1 MKRKNFILFIIFI
14 FILISVL
21 LVSCG
26 PKKKY
31 VPVASVMRQRRV
43 DVPFKKSPFGVASK
57 GLIDSGVS
65 VDSPGA
71 TAAPGATAVPAAP
84 APGATAVPAPGA
96 PAPDAPGVSPAPDA
110 PGVSPAPDAPGV
122 SPAPDAP
129 AAPGAPA
136 PDDVDPADE
145 TPEQRMQK
153 EKQKKIG
160 EIKSGILSVAK
171 HLSTYDGFLNHYEAW
186 SRSNIIPA
194 FSGFRAIDLLYNRL
208 YNLNMPRSLFFKL
221 TYEDSTGSTEYL
233 ASYKGTLL
241 VRKFCLA
248 LEYDDNLLRPFV
260 YVYGKLSYAQRNT
273 DEILTVKNN
282 IVKRLIKYAEAY
294 YINVYRT
301 LRSKANRLN
310 VLSLEEIRL
319 LKSKLSEIEIAKE
332 EVKAKIIQNFV
343 EGCKQY
349 EPYSIDSKHDVWP
362 YLRDTFNEDFDTKC
376 DVVVALADEIKKILD
391 NIW

>member
-31 VPVASVMRQRRV
+31 APVASVITRRKL
-43 DVPFKKSPFGVASK
+43 DVPFKKSPFGVGSK
-57 GLIDSGVS
+57 GLTGSGIS
-65 VDSPGA
+65 VDSPD
-71 TAAPGATAVPAAP
+71 AAP
-84 APGATAVPAPGA
+84 APA
-96 PAPDAPGVSPAPDA
+96 PAPDAAPDAAPALAPAPDA
-110 PGVSPAPDAPGV
+110 APDAAPALA
-122 SPAPDAP
+122 PAPAP
-129 AAPGAPA
+129 VPDDPA
-136 PDDVDPADE
+136 PDDPAPADE
-145 TPEQRMQK
+145 TSEQRMQK

-186 SRSNIIPA
+186 SSRNIIPA
-194 FSGFRAIDLLYNRL
+194 FSGFSAIDPLYNRL

-221 TYEDSTGSTEYL
+221 TYEDSAGSTEYL

-241 VRKFCLA
+241 MRKFYLA
-248 LEYDDNLLRPFV
+248 LEYNDNLLRPFV
-260 YVYGKLSYAQRNT
+260 YVYGKLSYSQGNNS
-273 DEILTVKNN
+273 EIFKLKNN

-301 LRSKANRLN
+301 LRTKANRLN
-310 VLSLEEIRL
+310 VLSLGEIRL

-362 YLRDTFNEDFDTKC
+362 HLRDTFNKDFDTKC
-376 DVVVALADEIKKILD
+376 DVVVALADKIKNILD
-391 NIW
+391 NIQ

>member
-1 MKRKNFILFIIFI
+1 MKIKNFILFIIFI

-31 VPVASVMRQRRV
+31 VPVASVMTRRKL

-57 GLIDSGVS
+57 GLTDSGIS

-71 TAAPGATAVPAAP
+71 TAAPGAP
-84 APGATAVPAPGA
+84 APDA
-96 PAPDAPGVSPAPDA
+96 PAPDAPAPDAPAPDA
-110 PGVSPAPDAPGV
+110 PVPA
-122 SPAPDAP
+122 
-129 AAPGAPA
+129 A
-136 PDDVDPADE
+136 PDDVAPADE

-171 HLSTYDGFLNHYEAW
+171 HLSTYDGFLNHYEVW
-186 SRSNIIPA
+186 SRRNIIPA
-194 FSGFRAIDLLYNRL
+194 FSGFSAIDLLYNRL
-208 YNLNMPRSLFFKL
+208 YNLNIPRSLFFKL
-221 TYEDSTGSTEYL
+221 TYEDSTVSTEYL

-241 VRKFCLA
+241 MRKFYLA
-248 LEYDDNLLRPFV
+248 LEYNDNLLRPFV
-260 YVYGKLSYAQRNT
+260 YVYGKLSYSQGNNS
-273 DEILTVKNN
+273 EIFKLKNN

-301 LRSKANRLN
+301 LRTKANRLN
-310 VLSLEEIRL
+310 VLSLEEIQL
-319 LKSKLSEIEIAKE
+319 LKSKLDELESAKQE
-332 EVKAKIIQNFV
+332 LRTNVIQRFVDGVKK
-343 EGCKQY
+343 Y

-362 YLRDTFNEDFDTKC
+362 HLRDTFNKDFDTKC
-376 DVVVALADEIKKILD
+376 DVVVALADKMKNILD
-391 NIW
+391 NIQ

>member
-43 DVPFKKSPFGVASK
+43 NVPFKKSPFGVASK
-57 GLIDSGVS
+57 GLIDSGIS

-71 TAAPGATAVPAAP
+71 TATAVP
-84 APGATAVPAPGA
+84 
-96 PAPDAPGVSPAPDA
+96 
-110 PGVSPAPDAPGV
+110 
-122 SPAPDAP
+122 
-129 AAPGAPA
+129 APGAPA

-145 TPEQRMQK
+145 TPEKRMQK

-160 EIKSGILSVAK
+160 EFKSGILSVAK

-362 YLRDTFNEDFDTKC
+362 YFRDTFNEDFDTKC

>member
-1 MKRKNFILFIIFI
+1 MGENILKRKNFILFIIFI

-31 VPVASVMRQRRV
+31 APVASVITRRKL
-43 DVPFKKSPFGVASK
+43 DVPFKKSPFGVGSK
-57 GLIDSGVS
+57 GLTGSGIS
-65 VDSPGA
+65 VDSPD
-71 TAAPGATAVPAAP
+71 AAP
-84 APGATAVPAPGA
+84 APA
-96 PAPDAPGVSPAPDA
+96 PAPDAAPDAAPALAPAPDA
-110 PGVSPAPDAPGV
+110 APDAAPALA
-122 SPAPDAP
+122 PAPAP
-129 AAPGAPA
+129 VPDDPA
-136 PDDVDPADE
+136 PDDPAPADE
-145 TPEQRMQK
+145 TSEQRMQK

-186 SRSNIIPA
+186 SSRNIIPA
-194 FSGFRAIDLLYNRL
+194 FSGFSAIDPLYNRL

-221 TYEDSTGSTEYL
+221 TYEDSAGSTEYL

-241 VRKFCLA
+241 MRKFYLA
-248 LEYDDNLLRPFV
+248 LEYNDNLLRPFV
-260 YVYGKLSYAQRNT
+260 YVYGKLSYSQGNNS
-273 DEILTVKNN
+273 EIFKLKNN

-301 LRSKANRLN
+301 LRTKANRLN
-310 VLSLEEIRL
+310 VLSLGEIRL

-362 YLRDTFNEDFDTKC
+362 HLRDTFNKDFDTKC
-376 DVVVALADEIKKILD
+376 DVVVALADKIKNILD
-391 NIW
+391 NIQ

>member
-31 VPVASVMRQRRV
+31 APVASVMTRRKL

-57 GLIDSGVS
+57 GLTDSGIS

-71 TAAPGATAVPAAP
+71 TATATASPGAPAVPAPAITTAAAASDAP
-84 APGATAVPAPGA
+84 AAPGA
-96 PAPDAPGVSPAPDA
+96 PAPDAPGVSPAA
-110 PGVSPAPDAPGV
+110 PG
-122 SPAPDAP
+122 AP
-129 AAPGAPA
+129 AAVPA

-310 VLSLEEIRL
+310 VLSLGEIRL